1 MQNPIE
7 IQKCYR
13 PTDKHGKVSIR
24 GSTTKKRLS
33 RVEIVAKA
41 LDGQRYPFSPWEC
54 ECMMIIVAKALDGQ
68 RYPLPTAQFVA
79 FFRVSGAAAPEGQ
92 MTYDTTR

>member
-54 ECMMIIVAKALDGQ
+54 ECMMIKGIVAPKGMN
-68 RYPLPTAQFVA
+68 YAQ
-79 FFRVSGAAAPEGQ
+79 
-92 MTYDTTR
+92 